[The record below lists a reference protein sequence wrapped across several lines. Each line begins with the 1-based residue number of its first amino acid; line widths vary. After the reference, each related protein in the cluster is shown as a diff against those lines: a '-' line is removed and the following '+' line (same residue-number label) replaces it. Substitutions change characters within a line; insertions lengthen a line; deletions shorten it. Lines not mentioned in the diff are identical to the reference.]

1 MSGAGRSG
9 DWASASDRGPTVRV
23 VATHPGGPPGA
34 SRPPR
39 SRPNAS
45 SQGLYVWIV
54 MSLLIASTAL
64 ALYDLYLLA
73 SFVTAT

>member
-9 DWASASDRGPTVRV
+9 DWASASNRGPTVTV
-23 VATHPGGPPGA
+23 VATRPGGPPGT

-39 SRPNAS
+39 PRTDTT

-54 MSLLIASTAL
+54 MSLLTVSTAL

-73 SFVTAT
+73 SFIAAP